1 MRYKPLE
8 DLRRAPSGVDTEG
21 ALRFQWDSEQ
31 SQGVRKV
38 DPAARVLLI
47 DDEGTLLEYLSKRL
61 LREGLVVLTAD
72 SGEKGL
78 EIAREQVLDVAVV
91 DLKMPG
97 LDGVETQR
105 RLKQIQPFIQ
115 CIVLTGHGS
124 IQTALESGKQD
135 AFQYL
140 LKPADYGV
148 LLEAIRGAHLQAME
162 ARRKEFDRRL
172 QELTKAGLGAKA
184 LRSAVVQLR
193 KSLGLPQEE
202 ESSP

>member
-1 MRYKPLE
+1 M
-8 DLRRAPSGVDTEG
+8 
-21 ALRFQWDSEQ
+21 
-31 SQGVRKV
+31 

-61 LREGLVVLTAD
+61 AREGFSVVTAE

-78 EIAREQVLDVAVV
+78 ELARGQIFDVAVV

-97 LDGVETQR
+97 MDGVETQK
-105 RLKQIQPFIQ
+105 RLKQLQPFMQ

-140 LKPADYGV
+140 LKPADYNL
-148 LLEAIRGAHLQAME
+148 LLETIRAAYLQAME
-162 ARRKEFDRRL
+162 ARRKEFDRKL
-172 QELTKAGLGAKA
+172 EELTKAGLGAKA

-193 KSLGLPQEE
+193 KNLGLPEE
-202 ESSP
+202 QESSS

>member
-1 MRYKPLE
+1 MN
-8 DLRRAPSGVDTEG
+8 
-21 ALRFQWDSEQ
+21 
-31 SQGVRKV
+31 
-38 DPAARVLLI
+38 PAARVLLI

-61 LREGLVVLTAD
+61 AREGFLVLTAD

-78 EIAREQVLDVAVV
+78 EIARRQVLDVAVV

-97 LDGVETQR
+97 MDGVETQK
-105 RLKQIQPFIQ
+105 RLKQIQPFMQ

-140 LKPADYGV
+140 LKPADYDV
-148 LLEAIRGAHLQAME
+148 LLETIKRAHLQAME

-172 QELTKAGLGAKA
+172 EELSKAGLGARA
-184 LRSAVVQLR
+184 LRSAVVELR
-193 KSLGLPQEE
+193 KSLGLPEE
-202 ESSP
+202 KEGSP

>member
-1 MRYKPLE
+1 M
-8 DLRRAPSGVDTEG
+8 
-21 ALRFQWDSEQ
+21 
-31 SQGVRKV
+31 

-61 LREGLVVLTAD
+61 VREGFSVLTAE
-72 SGEKGL
+72 SGEKAL
-78 EIAREQVLDVAVV
+78 EIARAQAFDVAVV

-97 LDGVETQR
+97 MDGVETQR
-105 RLKQIQPFIQ
+105 KLKQLQPFIQ

-148 LLEAIRGAHLQAME
+148 LLEAVKGAFVRAME
-162 ARRKEFDRRL
+162 ARQREFDRRL
-172 QELTKAGLGAKA
+172 EELTKAGLGAKA
-184 LRSAVVQLR
+184 LRSAVVELR
-193 KSLGLPQEE
+193 KSLGFPEE
-202 ESSP
+202 